1 MPQFDSRINKP
12 HPRYYALQQNPEL
25 DRLITYV
32 WNFSIDY
39 EQWRE
44 IPHTNG
50 LYYIS
55 NRARVLSLNRDG
67 YRILKPF
74 ICGNGYYCVS
84 IPIDGEWRE
93 VRIHILVAEAFIANP
108 ERKPIV
114 HHIDGRKTNNDVS
127 NLVWLTTAEHGKAH
141 AILNQQ
147 AGTDEALLFAV

>member
-44 IPHTNG
+44 IPQTNG
-50 LYYIS
+50 LYYVS

-67 YRILKPF
+67 YR
-74 ICGNGYYCVS
+74 CTS
-84 IPIDGEWRE
+84 
-93 VRIHILVAEAFIANP
+93 
-108 ERKPIV
+108 
-114 HHIDGRKTNNDVS
+114 S
-127 NLVWLTTAEHGKAH
+127 NRRG
-141 AILNQQ
+141 
-147 AGTDEALLFAV
+147 

>member
-1 MPQFDSRINKP
+1 MPQFDRRITQA
-12 HPRYYALQQNPEL
+12 HPRYYALQQNPLL

-32 WNFSIDY
+32 WNFALDY

-44 IPHTNG
+44 IPRTNA

-55 NRARVLSLNRDG
+55 NRGRVLSLNRDG

-84 IPIDGEWRE
+84 IPIDGEWKD

-108 ERKPIV
+108 TRKPIV
-114 HHIDGRKTNNDVS
+114 HHIDTDKLNNDVS

-141 AILNQQ
+141 VILNRQ
-147 AGTDEALLFAV
+147 AGTDEALLCSV